1 MPTDD
6 QEQPNDLQQA
16 IDGVLDATG
25 AGRVELIIRKV
36 GPNRYLARFALELPN
51 RGGSIT
57 YTPPEETAGPLIEA
71 CQAASRKFQEEWG
84 KRYAPLAEAL
94 AAADHLPRY
103 TRSRGADDTCAI
115 I

>member
-1 MPTDD
+1 MPTSE
-6 QEQPNDLQQA
+6 QEAHALIQA
-16 IDGVLDATG
+16 IDELLDATG

-57 YTPPEETAGPLIEA
+57 YTPPEETAGPLVEA

-84 KRYAPLAEAL
+84 KRYAPVADAL
-94 AAADHLPRY
+94 AATDSLPRP
-103 TRSRGADDTCAI
+103 TRNRGGDDTCAI

>member
-1 MPTDD
+1 MPT
-6 QEQPNDLQQA
+6 NDLQQA
-16 IDGVLDATG
+16 IDELLDATG
-25 AGRVELIIRKV
+25 LGRVELIIRKV

-57 YTPPEETAGPLIEA
+57 YTPPEETAGPLVEA

-84 KRYAPLAEAL
+84 KRHAPVADAL
-94 AAADHLPRY
+94 AADFLPRP
-103 TRSRGADDTCAI
+103 TRNRGGDDTCAI

>member
-25 AGRVELIIRKV
+25 AGRVELILCKL
-36 GPNRYLARFALELPN
+36 GPNRYLARFAFELPN

-71 CQAASRKFQEEWG
+71 CQAVGQRFQEEWG
-84 KRYAPLAEAL
+84 KRYVPVAGAL
-94 AAADHLPRY
+94 AAADSLPRR
-103 TRSRGADDTCAI
+103 TRSRGADDSCAI